1 MKKATFYIGLNDKTT
16 KKQVV
21 TTKQAMVQVQK
32 LSSTIFWWATI
43 SPSLW
48 VFMHENGEIVKENSI
63 RLEVYD
69 FGDLTKWNIET
80 FVNTLKQDLNQ
91 ESILVEIEDKQADFM

>member
-21 TTKQAMVQVQK
+21 TTKNAMQQVQK
-32 LSSTIFWWATI
+32 LSSSLFGGATI

-63 RLEVYD
+63 RVEVLD

-80 FVNTLKQDLNQ
+80 FVNTLKNDLNQ
-91 ESILVEIEDKQADFM
+91 ESILVEIEEKQADFM